1 MLRKAKY
8 IGDYPDVSCDKDSKF
23 ANISVGKLLE
33 YILNRIYVNELSKP
47 ICKKVDFQKT
57 F

>member
-1 MLRKAKY
+1 MRKAKY